1 MERVARGLA
10 TLIASGSAGTHA
22 AHLPVGGHARRGDIP
37 AHVRRWPRRP
47 RVDGAATAV
56 RRAGRVCGWLLA
68 LGWAIAPA
76 AARDASA
83 PSKVRPGVENR
94 NRLWAL
100 VHDGCVPAAAR
111 NRYPPFPCVEVNT
124 ATHGG
129 AAGYAVLKDR
139 AGRYQY
145 LVLPLARVRGIES
158 PALQAPGAPNYFA
171 DAWTARLY
179 VEAALHAAQPRDAL
193 SLVVNSAS
201 GRSQDQLHIHVD
213 CIRPDV
219 HAALQRLLPVVTE
232 HWRPL
237 PAPLP
242 PNGHAYWARWAD
254 GETLAVNPFKSLA
267 ASLHPGDSMAKHSL
281 VVVGARSASGRPG
294 FLLLSG
300 RVDRPGGDHASGDEL
315 QDHDCAIAQRAAP

>member
-111 NRYPPFPCVEVNT
+111 NRYPPFPCVEVDT

-171 DAWTARLY
+171 DAWTARAHGLG
-179 VEAALHAAQPRDAL
+179 EPCTARLAHETLEGIAEGLDADGALRL
-193 SLVVNSAS
+193 RLAS
-201 GRSQDQLHIHVD
+201 GE
-213 CIRPDV
+213 IRRITAGDV
-219 HAALQRLLPVVTE
+219 FF
-232 HWRPL
+232 
-237 PAPLP
+237 
-242 PNGHAYWARWAD
+242 G
-254 GETLAVNPFKSLA
+254 
-267 ASLHPGDSMAKHSL
+267 
-281 VVVGARSASGRPG
+281 SA
-294 FLLLSG
+294 
-300 RVDRPGGDHASGDEL
+300 
-315 QDHDCAIAQRAAP
+315 